1 MNLPKISEPLT
12 SEQLRDRVL
21 AQMNGE
27 SRRLSPEDRE
37 RRAKVLGRLL
47 RGERT

>member
-1 MNLPKISEPLT
+1 MHLPKISEALT

-27 SRRLSPEDRE
+27 AVRLSAREQERRRL
-37 RRAKVLGRLL
+37 VLARLQKDGK
-47 RGERT
+47 R